1 MYKIVIGRSPLMP
14 FYKRTV
20 RSEGVA
26 DESVIGWR
34 LYCIV
39 RRCFCR
45 LGRSYGKDGI
55 GTVDSALQLLSSSL
69 QTLLESSLEGRKRE
83 QLKNVVAS
91 VTVFEKMRKR
101 GLCLQHPPWWDRC
114 RKFHS
119 RVRIY
124 RWSRSIRTNIKCPPQ
139 SQAKLLSQFL

>member
-1 MYKIVIGRSPLMP
+1 MS

-26 DESVIGWR
+26 DESVIGTEA
-34 LYCIV
+34 V
-39 RRCFCR
+39 RHSEAV
-45 LGRSYGKDGI
+45 LLQTWQELWWDGI

-83 QLKNVVAS
+83 QLKDVVAS

-101 GLCLQHPPWWDRC
+101 GLCLQHPPWWGRC

-124 RWSRSIRTNIKCPPQ
+124 RWSQSIRNEH
-139 SQAKLLSQFL
+139 